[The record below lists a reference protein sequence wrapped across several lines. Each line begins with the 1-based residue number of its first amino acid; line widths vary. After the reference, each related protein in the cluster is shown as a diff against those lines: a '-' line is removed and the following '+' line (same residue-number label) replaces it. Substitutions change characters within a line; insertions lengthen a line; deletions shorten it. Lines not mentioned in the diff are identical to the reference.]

1 MGTPFLNT
9 IRDTQSWSPE
19 VARFADAFSVNLK
32 KGEDKRLKM
41 IWATLEKMIYES
53 GLSQAQQSIIER
65 KISNAFVSVKQEYQL
80 QAVKGIVQDLQVYE

>member
-1 MGTPFLNT
+1 
-9 IRDTQSWSPE
+9 
-19 VARFADAFSVNLK
+19 
-32 KGEDKRLKM
+32 M